1 MKFPDNL
8 PPLTL
13 YEHLVPRQ
21 DQTLFLSYLGWIKLL
36 AVRGLGLKK
45 ISAKTFNRLYR
56 AVLKPK
62 SANTFLGRLQQEF
75 IKKNLSLSLLLEPLD
90 GFEWLSQNRYPLVFS
105 NASPVILTII
115 SPLTRFISVLNNQ
128 HPPFY
133 QPFANLMFV
142 YLALYVL
149 NLPEFEKI
157 LKNAG
162 VQTDAATLT
171 NNLPL
176 ILREAKQVLPVTIG
190 FNFKLKI
197 AFFLAFARK
206 LIKKNALHTKN
217 KIDFLDYVNAF
228 LYGLWYI
235 LTIRAT
241 PLGKNRL

>member
-13 YEHLVPRQ
+13 YERLVPHQ
-21 DQTLFLSYLGWIKLL
+21 EQALFLSYLGWVQLL

-45 ISAKTFNRLYR
+45 ITPKTFDRLYR

-62 SANTFLGRLQQEF
+62 SANTFLGHLQQEF

-90 GFEWLSQNRYPLVFS
+90 GFEWLSKNRYPLVFS

-162 VQTDAATLT
+162 VQTDTATLT
-171 NNLPL
+171 GNLPL
-176 ILREAKQVLPVTIG
+176 ILREAKQVLPVTGGGI
-190 FNFKLKI
+190 FKLKI
-197 AFFLAFARK
+197 AFFLALARQ
-206 LIKKNALHTKN
+206 LIKKNAIHTKN

-241 PLGKNRL
+241 PLGKNKL